1 MATTFSKP
9 VGTSLLP
16 PHPLD
21 LSAMKQCR
29 TCKRKYRTKS
39 YEYCPHD
46 GSPLSEGLE
55 VDATLD
61 LNDPLNLDATIV
73 INADTSDTTKRTSK
87 RKRGPRKSLI
97 KDPVIAISINEQFP
111 HCEAADDLYTCT
123 RGLWR
128 LNRTR
133 AEQAKYA
140 FAIYQG
146 EIKEVYEIEQWFPAT
161 KAFSDY
167 WVARLKS
174 QGSRISPADLIGR
187 YEFAGH
193 LAPKEI
199 REKYV
204 GKKIPK
210 RHSGN
215 PIMYFNC

>member
-1 MATTFSKP
+1 
-9 VGTSLLP
+9 
-16 PHPLD
+16 
-21 LSAMKQCR
+21 
-29 TCKRKYRTKS
+29 
-39 YEYCPHD
+39 
-46 GSPLSEGLE
+46 
-55 VDATLD
+55 
-61 LNDPLNLDATIV
+61 
-73 INADTSDTTKRTSK
+73 
-87 RKRGPRKSLI
+87 
-97 KDPVIAISINEQFP
+97 VIAISINEQFP

-140 FAIYQG
+140 FAIYEG

-161 KAFSDY
+161 QAFTDY
-167 WVARLKS
+167 WVSRLKS
-174 QGSRISPADLIGR
+174 QGSRISPAELIGR
-187 YEFAGH
+187 YEFSGR
-193 LAPKEI
+193 LAPEPI